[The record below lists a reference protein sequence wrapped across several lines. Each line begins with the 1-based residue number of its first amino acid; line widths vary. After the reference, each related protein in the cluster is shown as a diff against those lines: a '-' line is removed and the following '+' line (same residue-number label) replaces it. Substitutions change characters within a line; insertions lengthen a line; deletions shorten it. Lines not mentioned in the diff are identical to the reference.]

1 MQRDRLL
8 IVDDDEDIR
17 ELLSHSLETEGF
29 ETQVSSNPAD
39 MRATLA
45 TYTPDLIIMD
55 LMMPG
60 EDGISATRTL
70 RASSSIPVIML
81 TAKGEDLDRIIGLE
95 MGADDYVSKPFN
107 VRELVA
113 RIRAV
118 LRRHRHQSDP
128 QVTRQNLLKFE
139 DWKIDL
145 VKRELW
151 SPVGEYVELTSGE
164 FDLLKALLL
173 ESGTVM
179 SREALLEKTKS
190 RQLHAFDRSVD
201 IQISRLRNKIEK
213 DPKNPTLIKTIRS
226 GGYMLTAQ
234 VEQV

>member
-190 RQLHAFDRSVD
+190 RQLHAFDRSID